1 METVETA
8 RRTPAGHR
16 EDALPDQDPR
26 AARLLGRPFAL
37 GGLTLRNRIAMAAV
51 TRRFS
56 PDGVPGEDVAAYYA
70 RRAAGGAGLIITEGT
85 YIRRDAAAAYDRVP
99 HFYGE
104 RALTGWA
111 RVVEHVHAAGGR
123 IMPQL
128 WHTGVLR
135 TGAAPHP
142 GVPAEGP
149 SGLDLDGRPHGT
161 AMTLDDIDAVVRA
174 FAEAAATAERI
185 GFDGVELHGAHGY
198 LIDAFLWRGTNTR
211 TDAYGGDP
219 ASRARFAAEI
229 VASVRGAVSPGF
241 PVLFRL
247 SQWKTDHYDAR
258 IAAHPRELESLLT
271 PLADAGA
278 DAFHASTRRYWLP
291 EFEGSELNLAGWTKK
306 LTGKPSVTVGSVGLD
321 RQFAGAPGRTQRSG
335 VTGIGPLLDRL
346 ERDEFD
352 LVAVARALLADP
364 DWPTKAL
371 TGRLH
376 EAVPYDAA
384 QLSALV

>member
-1 METVETA
+1 METVETPVEA
-8 RRTPAGHR
+8 RSQMSRV
-16 EDALPDQDPR
+16 
-26 AARLLGRPFAL
+26 ARLLGRSFTL

-56 PDGVPGEDVAAYYA
+56 PGGVPGEDVAAYYA
-70 RRAAGGAGLIITEGT
+70 RRAAGGAGLIVTEGT
-85 YIRRDAAAAYDRVP
+85 YVRRDAAAAYDRVP
-99 HFYGE
+99 RFHGDD
-104 RALTGWA
+104 ALDGWA
-111 RVVEHVHAAGGR
+111 RVVERVHAAGGR

-135 TGAAPHP
+135 TGAVAPL
-142 GVPAEGP
+142 GLPAEGP
-149 SGLDLDGRPHGT
+149 SGTDLDGREHGR

-174 FAEAAATAERI
+174 FAEAAAAAERI

-198 LIDAFLWRGTNTR
+198 LIDNFLWSGTNTR
-211 TDAYGGDP
+211 TDGYGGDP

-229 VASVRGAVSPGF
+229 VAAVRGAVAPGF

-258 IAAHPRELESLLT
+258 IAERPQELEALLT
-271 PLADAGA
+271 PLAEAGA

-291 EFEGSELNLAGWTKK
+291 EFEGSDLNLAGWTKK
-306 LTGKPSVTVGSVGLD
+306 LTGRPAVTVGSVGLD

-335 VTGIGPLLDRL
+335 VTGIGPLLDRM

-352 LVAVARALLADP
+352 LVAVARALIADP
-364 DWPTKAL
+364 EWPSKAL
-371 TGRLH
+371 AGRLD

-384 QLSALV
+384 RLGELV